1 MTRITRNFLY
11 LCTRYA
17 DYYQGNKYCIGHCG
31 GRTIGRLHCQCD
43 GRKLREDMNNKTLTI
58 RVGKNTLSFSMIDN
72 ANGQQ
77 PIVYEPYVVK
87 SGISMAANL
96 REAFKTSDLLAEE
109 HRRAR
114 VMVDSKVLMV
124 PVEQFQ
130 EGNASTLYHHSFPKS
145 EQQSIVYNVLPDLNA
160 VAIFCVNKDLM
171 TVINDHYA
179 DVRPIHLMAPV
190 WRYLHQRSF
199 TGHRS
204 KLYGYFHDRQL
215 DIFSFQQHRF
225 KFCNAFDTSRAH
237 DSLYFLLYVWKQL
250 NLQPQ
255 HDEMHIVG
263 DIPDRDWL
271 TQELRKYLQKAY
283 VINPT
288 AEFNRAPATQIQ
300 GMPFD
305 LMTLFTKGR

>member
-1 MTRITRNFLY
+1 
-11 LCTRYA
+11 
-17 DYYQGNKYCIGHCG
+17 
-31 GRTIGRLHCQCD
+31 
-43 GRKLREDMNNKTLTI
+43 MNNKTLTI
-58 RVGKNTLSFSMIDN
+58 RVGKNTLTFSMIDT
-72 ANGQQ
+72 ANHQQ

-87 SGISMAANL
+87 SGVSMAANL
-96 REAFKTSDLLAEE
+96 REAFKTSDLLAERLRVGE
-109 HRRAR
+109 QCSGMNLRRTR
-114 VMVDSKVLMV
+114 VMVDAPVLMV
-124 PVEQFQ
+124 PVEHFQ
-130 EGNASTLYHHSFPKS
+130 ESDVETLYRHAYPKS

-160 VAIFCVNKDLM
+160 VAIFSINKDLQM
-171 TVINDHYA
+171 VINDHFD
-179 DVRPIHLMAPV
+179 DVRLIHLMAPV

-225 KFCNAFDTSRAH
+225 KFCNAFDTIRAH

-255 HDEMHIVG
+255 YDEMHILG
-263 DIPDRDWL
+263 DIPEQEWL
-271 TQELRKYLQKAY
+271 LAELRKYLQKAY
-283 VINPT
+283 VIHPS